1 MKNPAVAA
9 LLACLPLAVACSAQ
23 AEPAPSIVLIV
34 IDTLRADAV
43 SSYGEVAGTTP
54 ELDAL
59 ASSGLRYERAYAPAP
74 WTLPSH
80 ATILSGLEVEQH
92 RVGTSTRNVLPEQV
106 VTLAER
112 LSAAGYDTAAFSE
125 NSIVSDL
132 FGLVQGFGFHR
143 ESRVSEG
150 NLLPILIDGARS
162 VDEWLAKRADAKKP
176 FFLFVNLADPHDP
189 YLIREQNLFVPRDAP
204 RDLVQ
209 TRPKRPSRL
218 LCGAVPDPQMLGVL
232 RGLYLGE
239 VHASDTKVGQ
249 IVRATQKAAGAGRPP
264 IVVVVSDHG
273 EYLGEDRLMGHEF
286 GLHEVVLRV
295 PLIVNGLRGVAPAV
309 IPDTVGLVDLA
320 PTILGW
326 AGLAVPSELRGKPLP
341 QRSGG
346 KPGDRTLFAYYSDAT
361 HWTPLAWKDHGIGAD
376 DPDHTRAFC
385 APSDPVWGAMAA
397 VIRYPYKFVWY
408 EKSKP
413 ALYDLSWDRAQKSN
427 QAAYQK
433 DSVARFEKELP
444 PRLRAA
450 GLTGEAKAAP
460 SISKEAADALRALG
474 YAD

>member
-1 MKNPAVAA
+1 
-9 LLACLPLAVACSAQ
+9 
-23 AEPAPSIVLIV
+23 
-34 IDTLRADAV
+34 
-43 SSYGEVAGTTP
+43 
-54 ELDAL
+54 
-59 ASSGLRYERAYAPAP
+59 
-74 WTLPSH
+74 
-80 ATILSGLEVEQH
+80 
-92 RVGTSTRNVLPEQV
+92 
-106 VTLAER
+106 
-112 LSAAGYDTAAFSE
+112 
-125 NSIVSDL
+125 VSDL

-150 NLLPILIDGARS
+150 TCCRS
-162 VDEWLAKRADAKKP
+162 WSTAPAPSTSGSPSAPTRRSRS
-176 FFLFVNLADPHDP
+176 FLFVNLADPHDP

-385 APSDPVWGAMAA
+385 APSIRSGA
-397 VIRYPYKFVWY
+397 RW
-408 EKSKP
+408 
-413 ALYDLSWDRAQKSN
+413 
-427 QAAYQK
+427 
-433 DSVARFEKELP
+433 P
-444 PRLRAA
+444 P
-450 GLTGEAKAAP
+450 
-460 SISKEAADALRALG
+460 
-474 YAD
+474 